1 MRIKVPKDVIK
12 IASVIRD
19 AGFRSY
25 LVGGAVRDQLLGLP
39 AKDYDLCTDALP
51 EDIIGMFRK
60 VIPTGIKHGT
70 VTVLMNKVPYEITTF
85 RIDGKYS
92 DGRRPDQISFTDDL
106 TEDLKRRD
114 FTINSIAYD
123 VLDKTLHDPN
133 NGADDLNKGI
143 IRAIGVPEERF
154 REDGLRSI
162 RACRFASQLNF
173 SIDEETIKG
182 IRTCLFNIKDLSR
195 ERIYEELVKIMKT
208 ASPSK
213 SFHLFQ
219 DTGILSLILPELSL
233 CAGVRQKGNHDYDVF
248 EHLLNSCDAAP
259 AGNMVIRFAA
269 LFHDLGKPAVK
280 KYDENGIAT
289 FHHHE
294 MESVRIASDIME
306 RYRFPKNK
314 SNRILHIIGHH
325 MFHYTPEWTDAAVR
339 RFIQRVGLEYL
350 EDQYLLREADIQGM
364 SAGTVPADYY
374 GLRDLKL
381 RVESVLQESNTFT
394 VKDLAVN
401 GRDIMNHTSVKGGP
415 NIGTILNE
423 LLETVLDDPSQ
434 NNREQLLEIASR
446 IADRIN

>member
-1 MRIKVPKDVIK
+1 MKIKVPRDVIT
-12 IASVIRD
+12 IASVIKN
-19 AGFRSY
+19 AGYRSY

-51 EDIIGMFRK
+51 EDIINLFPK

-70 VTVLMNKVPYEITTF
+70 VTVLMNKSPYEITTF
-85 RIDGKYS
+85 RIDGEYS
-92 DGRRPDQISFTDDL
+92 DGRRPDQIAFTDDL

-123 VLDKTLHDPN
+123 VLAHTLHDPN
-133 NGADDLNKGI
+133 DGASDLGSGI
-143 IRAIGVPEERF
+143 IRAIGIPEERF

-173 SIDEETIKG
+173 TIEDETMKG
-182 IRTCLFNIKDLSR
+182 IRTCLYNIKDLSK

-208 ASPSK
+208 ENPSI

-233 CAGVRQKGNHDYDVF
+233 CAGVSQKGIHDFDVF
-248 EHLLNSCDAAP
+248 EHLLKSCDAASEK
-259 AGNMVIRFAA
+259 NTIVRFAA

-280 KYDENGIAT
+280 KTGDDGIAT
-289 FHHHE
+289 FYNHE
-294 MESVRIASDIME
+294 IESERIASDIMD

-314 SNRILHIIGHH
+314 ANRILHLIRQH
-325 MFHYTPEWTDAAVR
+325 MFHYTEEWSDAAVR

-350 EDQYLLREADIQGM
+350 EDQYHLREADIKGM
-364 SAGTVPADYY
+364 TEGSAPSDYY

-381 RVESVLQESNTFT
+381 RVERILEESNAFS
-394 VKDLAVN
+394 VRDLAVN
-401 GRDIMNHTSVKGGP
+401 GRDIMKHTSIKGGP
-415 NIGTILNE
+415 KVGVILNE
-423 LLETVLDDPSQ
+423 LLETVLEDPKQ
-434 NNREQLLEIASR
+434 NNKDDLLNIA
-446 IADRIN
+446 INLAEKIN

>member
-1 MRIKVPKDVIK
+1 MRIKVPRDVIT
-12 IASVIRD
+12 IASTIKE

-51 EDIIGMFRK
+51 EDIIKMFRK

-70 VTVLMNKVPYEITTF
+70 VTVLMNKNPYEITTF

-123 VLDKTLHDPN
+123 VLDHSMHDPN
-133 NGADDLNKGI
+133 NGASDLKKGI

-173 SIDEETIKG
+173 TIEEETVKG

-208 ASPSK
+208 DSPSR

-233 CAGVRQKGNHDYDVF
+233 CAGVSQKGNHDYDVF
-248 EHLLNSCDAAP
+248 EHLLMSCDAASP
-259 AGNMVIRFAA
+259 ENPIVRFTA

-280 KYDENGIAT
+280 SIDSDGIAT
-289 FHHHE
+289 FYNHE
-294 MESVRIASDIME
+294 IESEKIAAEVMD

-314 SNRILHIIGHH
+314 ANRILHLIRQH
-325 MFHYTPEWTDAAVR
+325 MFHYTEDWTDAAVR

-350 EDQYLLREADIQGM
+350 EDQYFLREADIEGM
-364 SAGTVPADYY
+364 TKGTVPEDYY

-381 RVESVLQESNTFT
+381 RVEKILGEANAFT
-394 VKDLAVN
+394 IRDLAVN
-401 GRDIMNHTSVKGGP
+401 GRDIMESTSVKGGP
-415 NIGTILNE
+415 KIGIILNE

-434 NNREQLLEIASR
+434 NNREDLLNIAVSLAEK
-446 IADRIN
+446 ID